1 MSIFVLLFLCG
12 MVLGLRF
19 KVLSLVPALSLV
31 LAVAVAVGIVRND
44 GLAAI
49 LVGGVL
55 ATFCLE
61 IGYVGGVL
69 IRYAVAL
76 MRGRG
81 RITREDENP
90 LRAESAR

>member
-19 KVLSLVPALSLV
+19 KILALVPALSLV
-31 LAVAVAVGIVRND
+31 LAVVVAAGILRND

-49 LVGGVL
+49 LLGGVL
-55 ATFCLE
+55 ATVCLE
-61 IGYVGGVL
+61 TGYVGGIL

-76 MRGRG
+76 MRGKS